1 MVPGIFFCPA
11 LPPSVAWMFELVFGI
26 LLREQIETLMLKEK
40 KYIFF
45 KSPIK
50 KSSVG
55 ESPREAY
62 PTDSVTSSY
71 GVGPTDENGRPLF
84 GLRALRRTNTGPNN
98 QIPQDCADLSPS
110 SVEPEPPREKLK
122 PRPTELKDASGRPLF
137 GGLRALKRQPVEDTE
152 EPQGEED
159 MPEQPVS
166 PQLKDLVSKHEQRAR
181 GNTVSQP
188 SPDRQKPRAKL
199 RDSFLLK
206 QDVISNAESPRK
218 STSEESKK
226 LLSHRTT
233 SLKAI
238 IQKHES
244 IAKAEESETDKQQH
258 ISENLL
264 HSERTSEVSPVDL
277 TRRTGI
283 LKKSLDDDDTDY
295 QVATESS
302 SRSTATLVSSRGTMR
317 PDGTISLTRD
327 VLKDIKK
334 EQSADNITIVF
345 VVLVCVVVLLAIL
358 YTLFPSLLVVLV
370 LVLVLAALNSRGHSV
385 KAQQESC
392 STGESV
398 QHNDEKPVNTIS
410 RTRYTYNTPEGKAIE
425 AAPYDDDG
433 SRTSSPE
440 RRGPRTQA
448 ANSTRRSQTTQDT
461 TTTSVG
467 RDNKSRTATRTTS
480 SADEEHKFS
489 SSTSSTSRT
498 SRVTPDKTIT
508 KLSPAKVSTE
518 KSFLDSSEDEHTTSR
533 GGRYESSTVTSLR
546 STEGIGSPL
555 SVRRR
560 IFANDEEMQD
570 ENISKSVSS
579 YKVATSSSTSSSVR
593 TTRETSGKQ
602 VSSSSFLEEE
612 RKSSTGRH
620 HYDDD
625 YESDSYHKSGRA
637 VSTNTV
643 PESSRLSPER
653 STSGDTRKVYTAET
667 RYSTSSTTERRSSG
681 AAITEHVSRSSPP
694 SDSTRR
700 RSSNLLENREGS
712 PTPSNSSTSASRL
725 ARGGSVRALSQKFLQ
740 QAGNITNCE
749 LCLPSL
755 ITCACSAEGSSES
768 SRPQRNY
775 PKAGLIF
782 RSTSFRQSNGDTND
796 ETYVS
801 TPNIETAS
809 STLKQSME
817 GGVGFT
823 SPSTTTTPRAECEG
837 KSFLSNQ
844 TRVTGVQDVLTRMR
858 NADQDVET
866 GDSLE
871 DREARALLNKFL
883 GAQVLLS
890 GVESVVK
897 PATHTQS
904 AALVRQ
910 VERQRILKE
919 VALRISHSSLMS
931 SDRMKP
937 WSGNWAVT
945 INFL

>member
-1 MVPGIFFCPA
+1 MQEV
-11 LPPSVAWMFELVFGI
+11 
-26 LLREQIETLMLKEK
+26 
-40 KYIFF
+40 
-45 KSPIK
+45 
-50 KSSVG
+50 SSVG
-55 ESPREAY
+55 YLKETKLSKKRLTEYEERERKR
-62 PTDSVTSSY
+62 SEE
-71 GVGPTDENGRPLF
+71 G
-84 GLRALRRTNTGPNN
+84 
-98 QIPQDCADLSPS
+98 
-110 SVEPEPPREKLK
+110 KLK
-122 PRPTELKDASGRPLF
+122 
-137 GGLRALKRQPVEDTE
+137 VE
-152 EPQGEED
+152 
-159 MPEQPVS
+159 
-166 PQLKDLVSKHEQRAR
+166 
-181 GNTVSQP
+181 
-188 SPDRQKPRAKL
+188 
-199 RDSFLLK
+199 
-206 QDVISNAESPRK
+206 
-218 STSEESKK
+218 
-226 LLSHRTT
+226 
-233 SLKAI
+233 
-238 IQKHES
+238 
-244 IAKAEESETDKQQH
+244 
-258 ISENLL
+258 
-264 HSERTSEVSPVDL
+264 
-277 TRRTGI
+277 
-283 LKKSLDDDDTDY
+283 
-295 QVATESS
+295 
-302 SRSTATLVSSRGTMR
+302 
-317 PDGTISLTRD
+317 
-327 VLKDIKK
+327 
-334 EQSADNITIVF
+334 
-345 VVLVCVVVLLAIL
+345 
-358 YTLFPSLLVVLV
+358 
-370 LVLVLAALNSRGHSV
+370 
-385 KAQQESC
+385 
-392 STGESV
+392 
-398 QHNDEKPVNTIS
+398 
-410 RTRYTYNTPEGKAIE
+410 
-425 AAPYDDDG
+425 
-433 SRTSSPE
+433 
-440 RRGPRTQA
+440 
-448 ANSTRRSQTTQDT
+448 
-461 TTTSVG
+461 
-467 RDNKSRTATRTTS
+467 RTTS
-480 SADEEHKFS
+480 SADEGHKFS

-625 YESDSYHKSGRA
+625 YESDSYHKSGRV

-681 AAITEHVSRSSPP
+681 TAITEHVSRSSPP

-910 VERQRILKE
+910 VERQRILKLAN
-919 VALRISHSSLMS
+919 ALVVLSSTVEDEEIEARILV
-931 SDRMKP
+931 
-937 WSGNWAVT
+937 G
-945 INFL
+945 

>member
-1 MVPGIFFCPA
+1 MTERSRFEC
-11 LPPSVAWMFELVFGI
+11 LLSV
-26 LLREQIETLMLKEK
+26 LRGVSPICFPLSLNANAV
-40 KYIFF
+40 

-84 GLRALRRTNTGPNN
+84 GLKALRRTNTGPNN
-98 QIPQDCADLSPS
+98 QIPQDCVDLSPS

-218 STSEESKK
+218 STSEESKN

-283 LKKSLDDDDTDY
+283 LKKSLDDDDSDY

-358 YTLFPSLLVVLV
+358 YALFPSLLVVLV
-370 LVLVLAALNSRGHSV
+370 LVLVLAALNFSGQSV

-467 RDNKSRTATRTTS
+467 RDNKSRT
-480 SADEEHKFS
+480 
-489 SSTSSTSRT
+489 
-498 SRVTPDKTIT
+498 
-508 KLSPAKVSTE
+508 
-518 KSFLDSSEDEHTTSR
+518 
-533 GGRYESSTVTSLR
+533 
-546 STEGIGSPL
+546 
-555 SVRRR
+555 
-560 IFANDEEMQD
+560 
-570 ENISKSVSS
+570 
-579 YKVATSSSTSSSVR
+579 
-593 TTRETSGKQ
+593 
-602 VSSSSFLEEE
+602 
-612 RKSSTGRH
+612 
-620 HYDDD
+620 
-625 YESDSYHKSGRA
+625 
-637 VSTNTV
+637 
-643 PESSRLSPER
+643 
-653 STSGDTRKVYTAET
+653 DTRGAEDTGKLCVYYNQREAGKRCERVIPTLPLHSVQCAVT
-667 RYSTSSTTERRSSG
+667 HKNTS
-681 AAITEHVSRSSPP
+681 ITDFPLLHLPLCCACP
-694 SDSTRR
+694 A
-700 RSSNLLENREGS
+700 SN
-712 PTPSNSSTSASRL
+712 
-725 ARGGSVRALSQKFLQ
+725 VWRAL
-740 QAGNITNCE
+740 G
-749 LCLPSL
+749 
-755 ITCACSAEGSSES
+755 
-768 SRPQRNY
+768 Y
-775 PKAGLIF
+775 
-782 RSTSFRQSNGDTND
+782 
-796 ETYVS
+796 
-801 TPNIETAS
+801 
-809 STLKQSME
+809 
-817 GGVGFT
+817 
-823 SPSTTTTPRAECEG
+823 
-837 KSFLSNQ
+837 
-844 TRVTGVQDVLTRMR
+844 
-858 NADQDVET
+858 
-866 GDSLE
+866 
-871 DREARALLNKFL
+871 
-883 GAQVLLS
+883 
-890 GVESVVK
+890 
-897 PATHTQS
+897 
-904 AALVRQ
+904 
-910 VERQRILKE
+910 
-919 VALRISHSSLMS
+919 
-931 SDRMKP
+931 
-937 WSGNWAVT
+937 
-945 INFL
+945 

>member
-1 MVPGIFFCPA
+1 MKNNYPPVLDNNTLIRPCLHPNE
-11 LPPSVAWMFELVFGI
+11 PPSDQENNPNLPVISTPSYL
-26 LLREQIETLMLKEK
+26 
-40 KYIFF
+40 

-110 SVEPEPPREKLK
+110 SLEPEPPREKLK
-122 PRPTELKDASGRPLF
+122 PRPTELKDASGRPLL

-206 QDVISNAESPRK
+206 QDAISNAESPRK
-218 STSEESKK
+218 STSEDSKK

-283 LKKSLDDDDTDY
+283 LKKSLDDDDTNY

-302 SRSTATLVSSRGTMR
+302 SRSTATVVSSRGTMR

-345 VVLVCVVVLLAIL
+345 VVLVCVVVLLTIL
-358 YTLFPSLLVVLV
+358 YALFPSLLVVLV
-370 LVLVLAALNSRGHSV
+370 FVLVLAALNFRGQSV

-425 AAPYDDDG
+425 AAPYDDED

-461 TTTSVG
+461 TTTSIG

-480 SADEEHKFS
+480 SAEEEHKFS

-498 SRVTPDKTIT
+498 SRVTPDKTTT

-518 KSFLDSSEDEHTTSR
+518 KSFIDSSEDEHTTSR

-560 IFANDEEMQD
+560 IFDNDEEMQD
-570 ENISKSVSS
+570 ENISKSGSS

-593 TTRETSGKQ
+593 TSRETSGKK

-612 RKSSTGRH
+612 RKSSTGKH

-625 YESDSYHKSGRA
+625 YESDSYQKSGRV

-681 AAITEHVSRSSPP
+681 TATTEHVSRSSPP

-712 PTPSNSSTSASRL
+712 PTPSNSSTSASKL

-755 ITCACSAEGSSES
+755 ITCTCSAEGSSES

-823 SPSTTTTPRAECEG
+823 SPSTTTTPRAESEG

-919 VALRISHSSLMS
+919 SIKSQGAGGLNPH
-931 SDRMKP
+931 P
-937 WSGNWAVT
+937 WFHLFYCLA
-945 INFL
+945 

>member
-1 MVPGIFFCPA
+1 MVPGIFYC
-11 LPPSVAWMFELVFGI
+11 LHLRFECLN
-26 LLREQIETLMLKEK
+26 L
-40 KYIFF
+40 F

-84 GLRALRRTNTGPNN
+84 GLKALRRTNTGPNN

-110 SVEPEPPREKLK
+110 SVEPPREKLK

-206 QDVISNAESPRK
+206 QDGVSNAESPRK
-218 STSEESKK
+218 PTSEDSKK

-244 IAKAEESETDKQQH
+244 IAKEGPGQAGFIRLRKAGIGLLGGFTLSDISNWVWLLCWACQELSLLSFYIQSLEPEESETDKQQRN
-258 ISENLL
+258 SENLL

-295 QVATESS
+295 QVTTESS
-302 SRSTATLVSSRGTMR
+302 SRSTATVVSSRGTMR

-345 VVLVCVVVLLAIL
+345 VVLVCVVVLLALL
-358 YTLFPSLLVVLV
+358 YMLFPSLLVVLV
-370 LVLVLAALNSRGHSV
+370 LVLVLAALSFRGGSG

-398 QHNDEKPVNTIS
+398 QRNDEKPVNTIS

-425 AAPYDDDG
+425 AAPYDDDD
-433 SRTSSPE
+433 SRTSSE

-448 ANSTRRSQTTQDT
+448 ASSTRRSQTTQDT

-489 SSTSSTSRT
+489 SSTSTTSRT
-498 SRVTPDKTIT
+498 SRVTPDKVTT
-508 KLSPAKVSTE
+508 KISPARVSTE

-560 IFANDEEMQD
+560 IFANDEEIQD
-570 ENISKSVSS
+570 KNISKSVSN

-593 TTRETSGKQ
+593 TSRETSGRQ
-602 VSSSSFLEEE
+602 ASSSSFLEEE
-612 RKSSTGRH
+612 RKSSTGRQ

-625 YESDSYHKSGRA
+625 YESDSYQKSGRV
-637 VSTNTV
+637 VSTNNV
-643 PESSRLSPER
+643 PESSRLSSER

-681 AAITEHVSRSSPP
+681 TTTTDHVSRSSPP
-694 SDSTRR
+694 SDSSRR

-712 PTPSNSSTSASRL
+712 PTPSNSSTSATRL

-740 QAGNITNCE
+740 QA
-749 LCLPSL
+749 
-755 ITCACSAEGSSES
+755 AEGSSES

-796 ETYVS
+796 ETHVS

-817 GGVGFT
+817 GGVDFT

-890 GVESVVK
+890 GVESVLK

-910 VERQRILKE
+910 VERQRILKKSVQFQEQLLSTICFVE
-919 VALRISHSSLMS
+919 VLSADGYL
-931 SDRMKP
+931 P
-937 WSGNWAVT
+937 
-945 INFL
+945 